1 MEVYFN
7 PNLHQDSTSYLE
19 IFLMKY
25 IRIVSI
31 FILSL
36 ALSGCLGA
44 KNTEPESP
52 AWGGSEEWR
61 LKSLEENFLNFKEG
75 LRKQNDQIERNH
87 NETTAQIESL
97 QKRMGEIDST
107 LAELKENQQ
116 KMIAMKSEEEIIPVP
131 VPVAVTEEVVQG
143 GAQSGEEKPWMN
155 VPGENQAA
163 AETKTP
169 NPVPEKNAKASGLSG
184 DALYQEGVR
193 LVMNDQPLKAR
204 ALLNQYIS
212 ENPKAKLTPNALY
225 WLGET
230 YYSEKSF
237 AQSILKFKEV
247 SRRFPK
253 ASKVPDSMLKIGLA
267 YDKLGDRENATFYL
281 KTLIE
286 DYPRSA
292 PAGIARERLREI
304 EG

>member
-1 MEVYFN
+1 
-7 PNLHQDSTSYLE
+7 
-19 IFLMKY
+19 MKY
-25 IRIVSI
+25 IRIVSL
-31 FILSL
+31 FVLAL
-36 ALSGCLGA
+36 ALSGCFGA
-44 KNTEPESP
+44 KNTAPEQP

-75 LRKQNDQIERNH
+75 LRQQNDQIDRNH
-87 NETTAQIESL
+87 KETTAQIETL
-97 QKRMGEIDST
+97 QQRMSEIDST

-116 KMIAMKSEEEIIPVP
+116 KMMAMKTEEEIIPVP
-131 VPVAVTEEVVQG
+131 VPVPVAEDVVQG
-143 GAQSGEEKPWMN
+143 GAQSSEEKPWMN
-155 VPGENQAA
+155 VPGENAA
-163 AETKTP
+163 NESKAEAVAAVSDKNPKTSTL
-169 NPVPEKNAKASGLSG
+169 AG

-204 ALLNQYIS
+204 DLLNQYIS
-212 ENPKAKLTPNALY
+212 DNPNTKLTPNALY

-253 ASKVPDSMLKIGLA
+253 ATKVPDSMLKIGLA
-267 YDKLGDRENATFYL
+267 YDKLGDRENASFYL

-286 DYPRSA
+286 DYPKSA
-292 PAGIARERLREI
+292 PAKIGRERLREI
-304 EG
+304 GG